1 MIMQPCHPLGQPFS
15 EFSIERNF
23 RRWIWV
29 TIFTF
34 IIYDDDLMAPGTRR
48 EKALLRFK
56 SKPVEQGK
64 LFSKLWSGHS
74 TLSFLLVFHQLTW
87 PPLTTGRPGSITSC
101 VPARKRKLL
110 SVPTARRSFPKSEN
124 FAFR

>member
-1 MIMQPCHPLGQPFS
+1 MIMQPCRPLGQPFS
-15 EFSIERNF
+15 EFSMERNF

-34 IIYDDDLMAPGTRR
+34 IVYDDDLMAPGTRC

-56 SKPVEQGK
+56 SKPVEQGRF
-64 LFSKLWSGHS
+64 FSKLWSGHS
-74 TLSFLLVFHQLTW
+74 TLSFPVFRQLTQ
-87 PPLTTGRPGSITSC
+87 PYLTAGMPGSITSH
-101 VPARKRKLL
+101 VPVRKRKLL
-110 SVPTARRSFPKSEN
+110 SVPTASRSFPKSEN